1 MSRRAP
7 MSWKAI
13 LLAVLA
19 GFLYAWAAH
28 FAVSQAMG
36 VAPPDWIAELIRDHR
51 AWGESLWEIL
61 GYGPWYLLAAL
72 VPAAAVQLA
81 IRRQPWLIGAWIAF
95 LPAFNMVWHGFEL
108 GPQARTAIAGAP
120 WILINPLLMILAPM
134 LVAALTQFALTQA
147 LRLRR

>member
-1 MSRRAP
+1 MSRREP
-7 MSWKAI
+7 LSWKAI

-28 FAVSQAMG
+28 FAVAQAMG
-36 VAPPDWIAELIRDHR
+36 ITPPDWIANLMREHR

-72 VPAAAVQLA
+72 VPAVAVQLA

-95 LPAFNMVWHGFEL
+95 LPAFNMIWHVFEL
-108 GPQARTAIAGAP
+108 GERARTAIAGSP
-120 WILINPLLMILAPM
+120 WILINPLLLILAPM
-134 LVAALTQFALTQA
+134 LVASVTQLAVNQA
-147 LRLRR
+147 VRLRR